1 MSYFAK
7 ASLTGVE
14 KVAVAIVLRRRQLS
28 ALQGG
33 VREMPSRAAQPFA
46 STRQVSACKGCKG
59 EMCPRLPAQRFAAA
73 AGPVARSSP
82 QQRSQRRETQASGQA
97 AIIGTKRDYLAACKP
112 LGIGKN
118 MALRGLY
125 SKHECKT
132 HGAKPRKKTQES
144 AHTQC

>member
-7 ASLTGVE
+7 ASRTGVE

-59 EMCPRLPAQRFAAA
+59 EMSPRSPAQ
-73 AGPVARSSP
+73 PVRGSRCTYDHSGP
-82 QQRSQRRETQASGQA
+82 QQRSPACETQASGPSRNNLPTQM
-97 AIIGTKRDYLAACKP
+97 RLAFIDILAKKEKK
-112 LGIGKN
+112 GSF
-118 MALRGLY
+118 RGLY
-125 SKHECKT
+125 SKNE
-132 HGAKPRKKTQES
+132 
-144 AHTQC
+144 